1 MLFYIYGGKLMK
13 IAIDAMGG
21 DNAPYEIVV
30 GAIDAVNKYPDITVV
45 LVGKENEI
53 NKIIDS
59 KTKDRS
65 RIEVVN
71 ATEVIEFDD
80 TPTKAIRSKKD
91 SSMVVAMKLLKDK
104 QADAFLSAGSTG
116 AILVG
121 GLFVI
126 GRIKGIDRPAL
137 TGFFPNPRGYTV
149 LLDIGANA
157 DCKARNILEFGVMG
171 SLYAQKVLGVK
182 NPTVGLLNNGSEEG
196 KGNELTKEAFALMK
210 GSEHINFYG
219 NIEGRDMPLGTVDVA
234 VTDGF
239 TGNVVLKT
247 TEGVASTI
255 MSMMKEALMSSAKGK
270 LAGAMIKNDLR
281 ALKDGFSA
289 DAIGGAPFLGVD
301 GVVLKAHGNSK
312 AVAITNAIAQAKK
325 FKDSNYID
333 DLKTHIAQMNQSQEN
348 LEA

>member
-1 MLFYIYGGKLMK
+1 MVILL
-13 IAIDAMGG
+13 DAMGG

-30 GAIDAVNKYPDITVV
+30 GALDAVKGNPDITVV
-45 LVGKENEI
+45 LVGKEDEI
-53 NKIIDS
+53 NKIIDE

-65 RIEVVN
+65 GIEVVN

-80 TPTKAIRSKKD
+80 VPTKAVRSKKD
-91 SSMVVAMKLLKDK
+91 SSLVVAMKLVKDK

-121 GLFVI
+121 GLFIV

-137 TGFFPNPRGYTV
+137 TGFFPNPKGYTV

-171 SLYAQKVLGVK
+171 SLYAEKVLGIK
-182 NPTVGLLNNGSEEG
+182 NPSVGLLNNGTEEG
-196 KGNELTKEAFALMK
+196 KGNDLTKEAFALMK
-210 GSEHINFYG
+210 GSDQINFYG
-219 NIEGRDMPLGTVDVA
+219 NIEGRDMPAGTVDVA

-255 MSMMKEALMSSAKGK
+255 MKMMKDALMSSTKGK
-270 LAGAMIKNDLR
+270 IAGAMIKSDMK

-301 GVVLKAHGNSK
+301 GVVLKAHGNSR
-312 AVAITNAIAQAKK
+312 AIAITNAILQARR
-325 FKDSNYID
+325 FKESNYIEE
-333 DLKTHIAQMNQSQEN
+333 LKAHIEQ
-348 LEA
+348 L

>member
-1 MLFYIYGGKLMK
+1 MR
-13 IAIDAMGG
+13 IAVDAMGG

-30 GAIDAVNKYPDITVV
+30 GALDAVKGNPDITVV
-45 LVGKENEI
+45 LVGKEDEI
-53 NKIIDS
+53 NRIIDE

-65 RIEVVN
+65 GIEVVN

-80 TPTKAIRSKKD
+80 VPTKAVRSKKD
-91 SSMVVAMKLLKDK
+91 SSLVVAMKLLKDK

-121 GLFVI
+121 GLFIV

-137 TGFFPNPRGYTV
+137 TGFFPNPKGYTV

-171 SLYAQKVLGVK
+171 SLYAEKVLGIK
-182 NPTVGLLNNGSEEG
+182 NPSVGLLNNGTEEG
-196 KGNELTKEAFALMK
+196 KGNDLTKEAFALMK
-210 GSEHINFYG
+210 GSDQINFYG
-219 NIEGRDMPLGTVDVA
+219 NIEGRDMPAGTVDVA

-255 MSMMKEALMSSAKGK
+255 MKMMKDALMSSTKGK
-270 LAGAMIKNDLR
+270 IAGAMIKSDMK

-301 GVVLKAHGNSK
+301 GVVLKAHGNSR
-312 AVAITNAIAQAKK
+312 AIAITNAILQARR
-325 FKDSNYID
+325 FKESNYIEE
-333 DLKTHIAQMNQSQEN
+333 LKAHIEK
-348 LEA
+348 L

>member
-1 MLFYIYGGKLMK
+1 MR
-13 IAIDAMGG
+13 IAVDAMGG

-30 GAIDAVNKYPDITVV
+30 GALDAVKGNPDITVV
-45 LVGKENEI
+45 LVGKEDEI
-53 NKIIDS
+53 NRIIDE

-65 RIEVVN
+65 GIEVVN

-80 TPTKAIRSKKD
+80 VPTKAVRSKKD
-91 SSMVVAMKLLKDK
+91 SSLVVAMKLVKDK

-121 GLFVI
+121 GLFIV

-137 TGFFPNPRGYTV
+137 TGFFPNPKGYTV

-171 SLYAQKVLGVK
+171 SLYAEKVLGIK
-182 NPTVGLLNNGSEEG
+182 NPSVGLLNNGTEEG
-196 KGNELTKEAFALMK
+196 KGNDLTKEAFALMK
-210 GSEHINFYG
+210 GSDQINFYG
-219 NIEGRDMPLGTVDVA
+219 NIEGRDMPAGTVDVA

-255 MSMMKEALMSSAKGK
+255 MKMMKDALMASTKGK
-270 LAGAMIKNDLR
+270 IAGAMIKSDMK

-301 GVVLKAHGNSK
+301 GVVLKAHGNSR
-312 AVAITNAIAQAKK
+312 AIAITNAILQARR
-325 FKDSNYID
+325 FKESNYIEE
-333 DLKTHIAQMNQSQEN
+333 LKAHIEK
-348 LEA
+348 L

>member
-1 MLFYIYGGKLMK
+1 MR
-13 IAIDAMGG
+13 IAVDAMGG

-30 GAIDAVNKYPDITVV
+30 GALDAVKSNPDITVV
-45 LVGKENEI
+45 LVGKEDEI
-53 NKIIDS
+53 NKIIDE

-65 RIEVVN
+65 GIEVVN

-80 TPTKAIRSKKD
+80 VPTKAVRSKKD
-91 SSMVVAMKLLKDK
+91 SSLVVAMKLVKDK

-121 GLFVI
+121 GLFIV

-137 TGFFPNPRGYTV
+137 TGFFPNPKGYTV

-171 SLYAQKVLGVK
+171 SLYAEKVLGIK
-182 NPTVGLLNNGSEEG
+182 NPSVGLLNNGTEEG
-196 KGNELTKEAFALMK
+196 KGNDLTKEAFALMK
-210 GSEHINFYG
+210 GSDQINFYG
-219 NIEGRDMPLGTVDVA
+219 NIEGRDMPAGTVDVA

-255 MSMMKEALMSSAKGK
+255 MKMMKDALMSSTKGK
-270 LAGAMIKNDLR
+270 IAGAMIKSDMK

-301 GVVLKAHGNSK
+301 GVVLKAHGNSR
-312 AVAITNAIAQAKK
+312 AIAITNAILQARR
-325 FKDSNYID
+325 FKESNYIEE
-333 DLKTHIAQMNQSQEN
+333 LKAHIEK
-348 LEA
+348 L

>member
-1 MLFYIYGGKLMK
+1 MR
-13 IAIDAMGG
+13 IAVDAMGG

-30 GAIDAVNKYPDITVV
+30 GALDAVKSNPDITVV
-45 LVGKENEI
+45 LVGKEDEI
-53 NKIIDS
+53 NRIIDE

-65 RIEVVN
+65 GIEVVN

-80 TPTKAIRSKKD
+80 VPTKAVRSKKD
-91 SSMVVAMKLLKDK
+91 SSLVVAMKLVKDK

-121 GLFVI
+121 GLFIV

-137 TGFFPNPRGYTV
+137 TGFFPNPKGYTV

-171 SLYAQKVLGVK
+171 SLYAEKVLGIK
-182 NPTVGLLNNGSEEG
+182 NPSVGLLNNGTEEG
-196 KGNELTKEAFALMK
+196 KGNDLTKEAFALMK
-210 GSEHINFYG
+210 GSDQINFYG
-219 NIEGRDMPLGTVDVA
+219 NIEGRDMPAGTVDVA

-255 MSMMKEALMSSAKGK
+255 MKMMKDALMSSTKGK
-270 LAGAMIKNDLR
+270 IAGAMIKSDMK

-301 GVVLKAHGNSK
+301 GVVLKAHGNSR
-312 AVAITNAIAQAKK
+312 AIAITNAILQARR
-325 FKDSNYID
+325 FKESNYIEE
-333 DLKTHIAQMNQSQEN
+333 LKAHIEQ
-348 LEA
+348 L

>member
-1 MLFYIYGGKLMK
+1 MR
-13 IAIDAMGG
+13 IAVDAMGG

-30 GAIDAVNKYPDITVV
+30 GALDAVKANPDITVV
-45 LVGKENEI
+45 LVGKEDEI
-53 NKIIDS
+53 NRIIDE

-65 RIEVVN
+65 GIEVVN

-80 TPTKAIRSKKD
+80 VPTKAVRSKKD
-91 SSMVVAMKLLKDK
+91 SSLVVAMKLVKDRR
-104 QADAFLSAGSTG
+104 ADAFLSAGSTG

-121 GLFVI
+121 GLFIV

-137 TGFFPNPRGYTV
+137 TGFFPNPNGYTV

-171 SLYAQKVLGVK
+171 SLYAEKVLGIK
-182 NPTVGLLNNGSEEG
+182 NPTVGLLNNGTEEG
-196 KGNELTKEAFALMK
+196 KGNDLTKEAFALMK
-210 GSEHINFYG
+210 DSGQINFYG
-219 NIEGRDMPLGTVDVA
+219 NIEGRDMPAGTVDVA

-255 MSMMKEALMSSAKGK
+255 MKMMKDALMSSTKGK
-270 LAGAMIKNDLR
+270 IAGAMIKSDMK

-301 GVVLKAHGNSK
+301 GVVLKAHGNSR
-312 AVAITNAIAQAKK
+312 AIAITNAILQARK
-325 FKDSNYID
+325 FKESNYIEE
-333 DLKTHIAQMNQSQEN
+333 LKAHIEK
-348 LEA
+348 L

>member
-1 MLFYIYGGKLMK
+1 MR
-13 IAIDAMGG
+13 IAVDAMGG

-30 GAIDAVNKYPDITVV
+30 GALDAVKGNPDITVV
-45 LVGKENEI
+45 LVGKEDEI
-53 NKIIDS
+53 NKIIDE

-65 RIEVVN
+65 GIEVVN

-80 TPTKAIRSKKD
+80 VPTKAVRSKKD
-91 SSMVVAMKLLKDK
+91 SSLVVAMKLVKYK

-121 GLFVI
+121 GLFIV

-137 TGFFPNPRGYTV
+137 TGFFPNPKGYTV

-171 SLYAQKVLGVK
+171 SLYAEKVLGIK
-182 NPTVGLLNNGSEEG
+182 NPSVGLLNNGTEEG
-196 KGNELTKEAFALMK
+196 KGNDLTKEAFALMK
-210 GSEHINFYG
+210 GSDQINFYG
-219 NIEGRDMPLGTVDVA
+219 NIEGRDMPAGTVDVA

-255 MSMMKEALMSSAKGK
+255 MKMMKDALMSSTKGK
-270 LAGAMIKNDLR
+270 IAGAMIKSDMK

-301 GVVLKAHGNSK
+301 GVVLKAHGNSR
-312 AVAITNAIAQAKK
+312 AIAITNAILQARR
-325 FKDSNYID
+325 FKESNYIEE
-333 DLKTHIAQMNQSQEN
+333 LKAHIEQ
-348 LEA
+348 L

>member
-1 MLFYIYGGKLMK
+1 MR
-13 IAIDAMGG
+13 IAVDAMGG

-30 GAIDAVNKYPDITVV
+30 GALDAVKGNPDITVV
-45 LVGKENEI
+45 LVGKEDEI
-53 NKIIDS
+53 NKIIDE

-65 RIEVVN
+65 GIEVVN
-71 ATEVIEFDD
+71 ATEIIEFDD
-80 TPTKAIRSKKD
+80 VPTKAVRSKKD
-91 SSMVVAMKLLKDK
+91 SSLVVAMKLVKDK

-121 GLFVI
+121 GLFIV

-137 TGFFPNPRGYTV
+137 TGFFPNPKGYTV

-171 SLYAQKVLGVK
+171 SLYAEKVLGIK
-182 NPTVGLLNNGSEEG
+182 NPSVGLLNNGTEEG
-196 KGNELTKEAFALMK
+196 KGNDLTKEAFALMK
-210 GSEHINFYG
+210 GSDQINFYG
-219 NIEGRDMPLGTVDVA
+219 NIEGRDMPAGTVDVA

-255 MSMMKEALMSSAKGK
+255 MKMMKDALMSSTKGK
-270 LAGAMIKNDLR
+270 IAGAMIKSDMK

-301 GVVLKAHGNSK
+301 GVVLKAHGNSR
-312 AVAITNAIAQAKK
+312 AIAITNAILQARR
-325 FKDSNYID
+325 FKESNYIEE
-333 DLKTHIAQMNQSQEN
+333 LKAHIEQ
-348 LEA
+348 L

>member
-1 MLFYIYGGKLMK
+1 MR
-13 IAIDAMGG
+13 IAVDAMGG

-30 GAIDAVNKYPDITVV
+30 GALDAVKSNPDITVV
-45 LVGKENEI
+45 LVGKEDEI
-53 NKIIDS
+53 NKIIDE

-65 RIEVVN
+65 GIEVVN
-71 ATEVIEFDD
+71 ATEIIEFDD
-80 TPTKAIRSKKD
+80 VPTKAVRSKKD
-91 SSMVVAMKLLKDK
+91 SSLVVAMKLVKDK

-121 GLFVI
+121 GLFIV

-137 TGFFPNPRGYTV
+137 TGFFPNPKGYTV

-171 SLYAQKVLGVK
+171 SLYAEKVLGIK
-182 NPTVGLLNNGSEEG
+182 NPSVGLLNNGTEEG
-196 KGNELTKEAFALMK
+196 KGNDLTKEAFALMK
-210 GSEHINFYG
+210 GSDQINFYG
-219 NIEGRDMPLGTVDVA
+219 NIEGRDMPAGTVDVA

-255 MSMMKEALMSSAKGK
+255 MKMMKDALMSSTKGK
-270 LAGAMIKNDLR
+270 IAGAMIKSDMK

-289 DAIGGAPFLGVD
+289 DAVGGAPFLGVD
-301 GVVLKAHGNSK
+301 GVVLKAHGNSR
-312 AVAITNAIAQAKK
+312 AIAITNAILQARR
-325 FKDSNYID
+325 FKESNYIEE
-333 DLKTHIAQMNQSQEN
+333 LKAHIEQ
-348 LEA
+348 L

>member
-1 MLFYIYGGKLMK
+1 MR
-13 IAIDAMGG
+13 IAVDAMGG

-30 GAIDAVNKYPDITVV
+30 GALDAVKGNPDITVV
-45 LVGKENEI
+45 LVGKEDEI
-53 NKIIDS
+53 NKIIDE

-65 RIEVVN
+65 GIEVLN

-80 TPTKAIRSKKD
+80 VPTKAVRSKKD
-91 SSMVVAMKLLKDK
+91 SSLVVAMKLVKDK

-121 GLFVI
+121 GLFIV

-137 TGFFPNPRGYTV
+137 TGFFPNPKGYTV

-171 SLYAQKVLGVK
+171 SLYAEKVLGIK
-182 NPTVGLLNNGSEEG
+182 NPSVGLLNNGTEEG
-196 KGNELTKEAFALMK
+196 KGNDLTKEAFALMK
-210 GSEHINFYG
+210 GSDQINFYG
-219 NIEGRDMPLGTVDVA
+219 NIEGRDMPAGTVDVA

-255 MSMMKEALMSSAKGK
+255 MKMMKDALMSSTKGK
-270 LAGAMIKNDLR
+270 IAGAMIKSDMK

-301 GVVLKAHGNSK
+301 GVVLKAHGNSR
-312 AVAITNAIAQAKK
+312 AIAITNAILQARR
-325 FKDSNYID
+325 FKESNYIEE
-333 DLKTHIAQMNQSQEN
+333 LKAHIEQ
-348 LEA
+348 L

>member
-1 MLFYIYGGKLMK
+1 MR
-13 IAIDAMGG
+13 IAVDAMGG

-30 GAIDAVNKYPDITVV
+30 GALDAVKGNSDITVV
-45 LVGKENEI
+45 LVGKEDEI
-53 NKIIDS
+53 NKIIDE

-65 RIEVVN
+65 GIEVVN

-80 TPTKAIRSKKD
+80 VPTKAVRSKKD
-91 SSMVVAMKLLKDK
+91 SSLVVAMKLVKDK

-121 GLFVI
+121 GLFIV
-126 GRIKGIDRPAL
+126 GRIKGTDRPAL
-137 TGFFPNPRGYTV
+137 TGFSPNPKGYTV

-171 SLYAQKVLGVK
+171 SLYAEKVLGIK
-182 NPTVGLLNNGSEEG
+182 NPSVGLLNNGTEEG
-196 KGNELTKEAFALMK
+196 KGNDLTKEAFALMK
-210 GSEHINFYG
+210 GSDQINFYG
-219 NIEGRDMPLGTVDVA
+219 NIEGRDMPAGTVDVA

-255 MSMMKEALMSSAKGK
+255 MKMMKDALMSSTKGK
-270 LAGAMIKNDLR
+270 IAGAMIKSDMK

-301 GVVLKAHGNSK
+301 GIVLKAHGNSR
-312 AVAITNAIAQAKK
+312 AIAITNAILQARR
-325 FKDSNYID
+325 FKESNYIEE
-333 DLKTHIAQMNQSQEN
+333 LKAHIEQ
-348 LEA
+348 L

>member
-1 MLFYIYGGKLMK
+1 MR
-13 IAIDAMGG
+13 IAVDAMGG

-30 GAIDAVNKYPDITVV
+30 GALDAVKGNPDITVV
-45 LVGKENEI
+45 LVGKEDEI
-53 NKIIDS
+53 NRIIDE

-65 RIEVVN
+65 GIEVVN

-80 TPTKAIRSKKD
+80 VPTKAVRSKKD
-91 SSMVVAMKLLKDK
+91 SSLVVAMKLVKDK

-121 GLFVI
+121 GLFIV

-137 TGFFPNPRGYTV
+137 TGFFPNPKGYTV

-171 SLYAQKVLGVK
+171 SLYAEKVLGIK
-182 NPTVGLLNNGSEEG
+182 NPSVGLLNNGTEEG
-196 KGNELTKEAFALMK
+196 KGNDLTKEAFALMK
-210 GSEHINFYG
+210 GSDQINFYG
-219 NIEGRDMPLGTVDVA
+219 NIEGRDMPAGTVDVA

-255 MSMMKEALMSSAKGK
+255 MKMMKDALMSSIKGK
-270 LAGAMIKNDLR
+270 IAGAMIKSDMK

-301 GVVLKAHGNSK
+301 GVVLKAHGNSR
-312 AVAITNAIAQAKK
+312 AIAITNAILQARR
-325 FKDSNYID
+325 FKESNYIEE
-333 DLKTHIAQMNQSQEN
+333 LKAHIEK
-348 LEA
+348 L

>member
-1 MLFYIYGGKLMK
+1 MR
-13 IAIDAMGG
+13 IAVDAMGG

-30 GAIDAVNKYPDITVV
+30 GALDAVKGNPDITVV
-45 LVGKENEI
+45 LVGKEDEI
-53 NKIIDS
+53 NKIIDE
-59 KTKDRS
+59 KTIDRS
-65 RIEVVN
+65 GIEVVN

-80 TPTKAIRSKKD
+80 VPTKAVRSKKD
-91 SSMVVAMKLLKDK
+91 SSLVVAMKLVKDK

-121 GLFVI
+121 GLFIV

-137 TGFFPNPRGYTV
+137 TGFFPNPKGYTV

-171 SLYAQKVLGVK
+171 SLYAEKVLGIK
-182 NPTVGLLNNGSEEG
+182 NPSVGLLNNGTEEG
-196 KGNELTKEAFALMK
+196 KGNDLTKEAFALMK
-210 GSEHINFYG
+210 GSDQINFYG
-219 NIEGRDMPLGTVDVA
+219 NIEGRDMPAGTVDVA

-255 MSMMKEALMSSAKGK
+255 MKMMKDALMSSTKGK
-270 LAGAMIKNDLR
+270 IAGAMIKSDMT

-301 GVVLKAHGNSK
+301 GVVLKAHGNSR
-312 AVAITNAIAQAKK
+312 AIAITNAILQARR
-325 FKDSNYID
+325 FKESNYIEE
-333 DLKTHIAQMNQSQEN
+333 LKAHIEQ
-348 LEA
+348 L

>member
-1 MLFYIYGGKLMK
+1 MR
-13 IAIDAMGG
+13 IAVDAMGG

-30 GAIDAVNKYPDITVV
+30 GALDAVKSNPDITVV
-45 LVGKENEI
+45 LVGKEDEI
-53 NKIIDS
+53 NKIIDE

-65 RIEVVN
+65 GIEVVN

-80 TPTKAIRSKKD
+80 VPTKAVRSKKD
-91 SSMVVAMKLLKDK
+91 SSLVVAMKLVKDK

-121 GLFVI
+121 GLFIV

-137 TGFFPNPRGYTV
+137 TGFFPNPKGYTV

-171 SLYAQKVLGVK
+171 SLYAEKVLGIK
-182 NPTVGLLNNGSEEG
+182 NPSVGLLNNGTEEG
-196 KGNELTKEAFALMK
+196 KGNDLTKEAFALMK
-210 GSEHINFYG
+210 GSDQINFYG
-219 NIEGRDMPLGTVDVA
+219 NIEGRDMPAGTVDVA

-255 MSMMKEALMSSAKGK
+255 MKMMKDALMSSTKGK
-270 LAGAMIKNDLR
+270 IAGAMIKSPQGRLQR
-281 ALKDGFSA
+281 RCHRRSAFSWSRRRSAQGTRKLKSHSD
-289 DAIGGAPFLGVD
+289 
-301 GVVLKAHGNSK
+301 H
-312 AVAITNAIAQAKK
+312 
-325 FKDSNYID
+325 
-333 DLKTHIAQMNQSQEN
+333 
-348 LEA
+348 

>member
-1 MLFYIYGGKLMK
+1 MR
-13 IAIDAMGG
+13 IAVDAMGG

-30 GAIDAVNKYPDITVV
+30 GALDAVKGNSDITVV
-45 LVGKENEI
+45 LVGKEDEI
-53 NKIIDS
+53 NKNIDE

-65 RIEVVN
+65 GIEVVN

-80 TPTKAIRSKKD
+80 VPTKAVRSKKD
-91 SSMVVAMKLLKDK
+91 SSLVVAMKLVKDK

-121 GLFVI
+121 GLFIV

-137 TGFFPNPRGYTV
+137 TGFFPNPKGYTV

-171 SLYAQKVLGVK
+171 SLYAEKVLGIK
-182 NPTVGLLNNGSEEG
+182 NPSVGLLNNGTEEG
-196 KGNELTKEAFALMK
+196 KGNDLTKEAFALMK
-210 GSEHINFYG
+210 GSDQINFYG
-219 NIEGRDMPLGTVDVA
+219 NIEGRDMPAGTVDVA

-255 MSMMKEALMSSAKGK
+255 MKMMKDALMSSTKGK
-270 LAGAMIKNDLR
+270 IAGAMVKSDMK

-301 GVVLKAHGNSK
+301 GVVLKAHGNSR
-312 AVAITNAIAQAKK
+312 AIAITNAILQARR
-325 FKDSNYID
+325 FKESNYIEE
-333 DLKTHIAQMNQSQEN
+333 LKAHIEQ
-348 LEA
+348 L

>member
-1 MLFYIYGGKLMK
+1 MR
-13 IAIDAMGG
+13 IAVDAMGG

-30 GAIDAVNKYPDITVV
+30 GALDAVKGNSDITVV
-45 LVGKENEI
+45 LVGKEDEI
-53 NKIIDS
+53 NKIIDE

-65 RIEVVN
+65 GIEVVN

-80 TPTKAIRSKKD
+80 VPTKAVRSKKD
-91 SSMVVAMKLLKDK
+91 SSLVVAMKLVKDK

-121 GLFVI
+121 GLFIV

-137 TGFFPNPRGYTV
+137 TGFFPNPKGYTV

-171 SLYAQKVLGVK
+171 SLYAEKVLGIK
-182 NPTVGLLNNGSEEG
+182 NPSVGLLNNGTEEG
-196 KGNELTKEAFALMK
+196 KGNDLTKEAFALMK
-210 GSEHINFYG
+210 GSDQINFYG
-219 NIEGRDMPLGTVDVA
+219 NIEGRDMPAGTVDVA

-255 MSMMKEALMSSAKGK
+255 MKMMKDALMSSTKGK
-270 LAGAMIKNDLR
+270 IAGAMIKSDMK

-301 GVVLKAHGNSK
+301 GVVLKAHGNSR
-312 AVAITNAIAQAKK
+312 AIAITNAILQARR
-325 FKDSNYID
+325 FKESNYIEE
-333 DLKTHIAQMNQSQEN
+333 LKAHIEQ
-348 LEA
+348 L

>member
-1 MLFYIYGGKLMK
+1 MR
-13 IAIDAMGG
+13 IAVDAMGG

-30 GAIDAVNKYPDITVV
+30 GALDAVKGNPDITVV
-45 LVGKENEI
+45 LVGKEDEI
-53 NKIIDS
+53 NKIIDE

-65 RIEVVN
+65 GIEVVN

-80 TPTKAIRSKKD
+80 VPTKAVRSKKD
-91 SSMVVAMKLLKDK
+91 SSLVVAMKLVKDK

-121 GLFVI
+121 GLFIV

-137 TGFFPNPRGYTV
+137 TGFFTNPKGYTV

-171 SLYAQKVLGVK
+171 SLYAEKVLGIK
-182 NPTVGLLNNGSEEG
+182 NPSVGLLNNGTEEG
-196 KGNELTKEAFALMK
+196 KGNDLTKEAFALMK
-210 GSEHINFYG
+210 GSDQINFYG
-219 NIEGRDMPLGTVDVA
+219 NIEGRDMPAGTVDVA

-255 MSMMKEALMSSAKGK
+255 MKMMKDALMSSTKGK
-270 LAGAMIKNDLR
+270 IAGAMIKSDMK

-301 GVVLKAHGNSK
+301 GVVLKAHGNSR
-312 AVAITNAIAQAKK
+312 AIAITNAILQARR
-325 FKDSNYID
+325 FKESNYIEE
-333 DLKTHIAQMNQSQEN
+333 LKAHIEQ
-348 LEA
+348 L

>member
-1 MLFYIYGGKLMK
+1 MR
-13 IAIDAMGG
+13 IAVDAMGG

-30 GAIDAVNKYPDITVV
+30 GALDAVKGNPDITVV
-45 LVGKENEI
+45 LVGKEDEI
-53 NKIIDS
+53 NKIIDE

-65 RIEVVN
+65 GIEVVN

-80 TPTKAIRSKKD
+80 VPTKAVRSKKD
-91 SSMVVAMKLLKDK
+91 SSLVVAMKLVKDK

-121 GLFVI
+121 GLFIV

-137 TGFFPNPRGYTV
+137 TGFFPNPKGYTV

-171 SLYAQKVLGVK
+171 SLYAEKVLGIK
-182 NPTVGLLNNGSEEG
+182 NPSVGLLNNGTEEG
-196 KGNELTKEAFALMK
+196 KGNDLTKEAFALMK
-210 GSEHINFYG
+210 GSDQINFYG
-219 NIEGRDMPLGTVDVA
+219 NIEGRDMPAGTVDVA

-255 MSMMKEALMSSAKGK
+255 MKMMKDSLMSSTKGK
-270 LAGAMIKNDLR
+270 IAGAMIKSDMK

-301 GVVLKAHGNSK
+301 GVVLKAHGNSR
-312 AVAITNAIAQAKK
+312 AIAITNAILQARR
-325 FKDSNYID
+325 FKESNYIEE
-333 DLKTHIAQMNQSQEN
+333 LKAHIEQ
-348 LEA
+348 L

>member
-1 MLFYIYGGKLMK
+1 MR
-13 IAIDAMGG
+13 IAVDAMGG

-30 GAIDAVNKYPDITVV
+30 GALDAVKGNPDITVV
-45 LVGKENEI
+45 LVGKEDEI
-53 NKIIDS
+53 NKIIDE

-65 RIEVVN
+65 GIEVVN

-80 TPTKAIRSKKD
+80 VPTKAVRSKKD
-91 SSMVVAMKLLKDK
+91 SSLVVAMKLVKDK

-121 GLFVI
+121 GLFIV

-137 TGFFPNPRGYTV
+137 TGFFPNPKGYTV

-171 SLYAQKVLGVK
+171 SLYAEKVLGIK
-182 NPTVGLLNNGSEEG
+182 NPSVGLLNNGTEEG
-196 KGNELTKEAFALMK
+196 KGNDLTKEAFALMK
-210 GSEHINFYG
+210 GSDQINFYG
-219 NIEGRDMPLGTVDVA
+219 NIEGRDMPAGTVDVA

-255 MSMMKEALMSSAKGK
+255 MKMMKDALMSSTKGK
-270 LAGAMIKNDLR
+270 IAGAMIKSDMK

-289 DAIGGAPFLGVD
+289 DAVGGAPFLGVD
-301 GVVLKAHGNSK
+301 GVVLKAHGNSR
-312 AVAITNAIAQAKK
+312 AIAITNAILQARR
-325 FKDSNYID
+325 FKESNYIEE
-333 DLKTHIAQMNQSQEN
+333 LKAHIEQ
-348 LEA
+348 L

>member
-1 MLFYIYGGKLMK
+1 MR
-13 IAIDAMGG
+13 IAVDAMGG

-30 GAIDAVNKYPDITVV
+30 GALDAVKGNPDITVV
-45 LVGKENEI
+45 LVGKEDEI
-53 NKIIDS
+53 NRIIDE

-65 RIEVVN
+65 GIEVVN

-80 TPTKAIRSKKD
+80 VPTKAVRSKKD
-91 SSMVVAMKLLKDK
+91 SSLVVAMKLVKDK

-121 GLFVI
+121 GLFIV

-137 TGFFPNPRGYTV
+137 TGFFPNPKGYTV

-171 SLYAQKVLGVK
+171 SLYAEKVLGIK
-182 NPTVGLLNNGSEEG
+182 NPSVGLLNNGTEEG
-196 KGNELTKEAFALMK
+196 KGNDLTKEAFALMK
-210 GSEHINFYG
+210 GSDQINFYG
-219 NIEGRDMPLGTVDVA
+219 NIEGRDMPAGTVDVA

-255 MSMMKEALMSSAKGK
+255 MKMMKDALMSSTKGK
-270 LAGAMIKNDLR
+270 IAGAMIKSDMK

-301 GVVLKAHGNSK
+301 GVVLKAHGNSR
-312 AVAITNAIAQAKK
+312 AIAITNAILQARR
-325 FKDSNYID
+325 FKESNYIEE
-333 DLKTHIAQMNQSQEN
+333 LKAHIEK
-348 LEA
+348 L

>member
-1 MLFYIYGGKLMK
+1 MR
-13 IAIDAMGG
+13 IAVDAMGG

-30 GAIDAVNKYPDITVV
+30 GALDAVKANPDITVV
-45 LVGKENEI
+45 LVGKEDEI
-53 NKIIDS
+53 NKIIDE

-65 RIEVVN
+65 GIEVVN

-80 TPTKAIRSKKD
+80 VPTKAVRSKKD
-91 SSMVVAMKLLKDK
+91 SSLVVAMKLVKDK

-121 GLFVI
+121 GLFIV

-137 TGFFPNPRGYTV
+137 TGFFPNPKGYTV

-171 SLYAQKVLGVK
+171 SLYAEKVLGIK
-182 NPTVGLLNNGSEEG
+182 NPSVGLLNNGTEEG
-196 KGNELTKEAFALMK
+196 KGNDLTKEAFALMK
-210 GSEHINFYG
+210 GSDQINFYG
-219 NIEGRDMPLGTVDVA
+219 NIEGRDMPAGTVDVA

-255 MSMMKEALMSSAKGK
+255 MKMMKDALMSSTKGK
-270 LAGAMIKNDLR
+270 IAGAMIKSDMK

-301 GVVLKAHGNSK
+301 GVVLKAHGNSR
-312 AVAITNAIAQAKK
+312 AIAITNAILQARR
-325 FKDSNYID
+325 FKESNYIEE
-333 DLKTHIAQMNQSQEN
+333 LKAHIEQ
-348 LEA
+348 L

>member
-1 MLFYIYGGKLMK
+1 MR
-13 IAIDAMGG
+13 IAVDAMGG

-30 GAIDAVNKYPDITVV
+30 GALDAVKGNPDITVV
-45 LVGKENEI
+45 LVGKEDEI
-53 NKIIDS
+53 NRIIDE

-65 RIEVVN
+65 GIEVVN

-80 TPTKAIRSKKD
+80 VPTKAVRSKKD
-91 SSMVVAMKLLKDK
+91 SSLVVAMKLVKDK

-121 GLFVI
+121 GLFIV

-137 TGFFPNPRGYTV
+137 TGFFPNPKGYTV

-171 SLYAQKVLGVK
+171 SLYAEKVLGIN
-182 NPTVGLLNNGSEEG
+182 NPSVGLLNNGTEEG
-196 KGNELTKEAFALMK
+196 KGNDLTKEAFALMK
-210 GSEHINFYG
+210 GSDQINFYG
-219 NIEGRDMPLGTVDVA
+219 NIEGRDMPAGTVDVA

-255 MSMMKEALMSSAKGK
+255 MKMMKDALMSSTKGK
-270 LAGAMIKNDLR
+270 IAGAMIKSDMK

-301 GVVLKAHGNSK
+301 GVVLKAHGNSR
-312 AVAITNAIAQAKK
+312 AIAITNAILQARR
-325 FKDSNYID
+325 FKESNYIEE
-333 DLKTHIAQMNQSQEN
+333 LKAHIEK
-348 LEA
+348 L

>member
-1 MLFYIYGGKLMK
+1 MR
-13 IAIDAMGG
+13 IAVDAMGG

-30 GAIDAVNKYPDITVV
+30 GALDAVKGNPDITVV
-45 LVGKENEI
+45 LVGKEDEI
-53 NKIIDS
+53 NKIIDE

-65 RIEVVN
+65 GIEVVN

-80 TPTKAIRSKKD
+80 VPTKAVRSKKD
-91 SSMVVAMKLLKDK
+91 SSLVVAMKLVKDK

-121 GLFVI
+121 GLFIV

-137 TGFFPNPRGYTV
+137 TGFFPNPKGYTV

-171 SLYAQKVLGVK
+171 SLYAEKVLGIK
-182 NPTVGLLNNGSEEG
+182 NPSVGLLNNGTEEG
-196 KGNELTKEAFALMK
+196 KGNDLTKEAFALMK
-210 GSEHINFYG
+210 GSDQINFYG
-219 NIEGRDMPLGTVDVA
+219 NIEGRDMPAGTVDVA

-255 MSMMKEALMSSAKGK
+255 MKMMKDALMSSTKGK
-270 LAGAMIKNDLR
+270 IAGAMIKSDMK

-301 GVVLKAHGNSK
+301 GVVLKAHGNSR
-312 AVAITNAIAQAKK
+312 AIAITNAILQARR
-325 FKDSNYID
+325 FKESNYIEE
-333 DLKTHIAQMNQSQEN
+333 LKAHIEQ
-348 LEA
+348 L

>member
-1 MLFYIYGGKLMK
+1 MR
-13 IAIDAMGG
+13 IAVDAMGG

-30 GAIDAVNKYPDITVV
+30 GALDAVKGNPDITVV
-45 LVGKENEI
+45 LVGKEDEI
-53 NKIIDS
+53 NKIIDE

-65 RIEVVN
+65 GIEVVN
-71 ATEVIEFDD
+71 ATVVIEFDD
-80 TPTKAIRSKKD
+80 VPTKAVRSKKD
-91 SSMVVAMKLLKDK
+91 SSLVVAMKLVKDK

-121 GLFVI
+121 GLFIV

-137 TGFFPNPRGYTV
+137 TGFFPNPKGYTV

-171 SLYAQKVLGVK
+171 SLYAEKVLGIK
-182 NPTVGLLNNGSEEG
+182 NPSVGLLNNGTEEG
-196 KGNELTKEAFALMK
+196 KGNDLTKEAFALMK
-210 GSEHINFYG
+210 GSDQINFYG
-219 NIEGRDMPLGTVDVA
+219 NIEGRDMPAGTVDVA

-255 MSMMKEALMSSAKGK
+255 MKMMKDALMSSTKGK
-270 LAGAMIKNDLR
+270 IAGAMIKSDMK

-301 GVVLKAHGNSK
+301 GVVLKAHGNSR
-312 AVAITNAIAQAKK
+312 AIAITNAILQARR
-325 FKDSNYID
+325 FKESNYIEE
-333 DLKTHIAQMNQSQEN
+333 LKAHIEQ
-348 LEA
+348 L

>member
-1 MLFYIYGGKLMK
+1 MR
-13 IAIDAMGG
+13 IAVDAMGG

-30 GAIDAVNKYPDITVV
+30 GALDAVKGNPDITVV
-45 LVGKENEI
+45 LVGKEDEI
-53 NKIIDS
+53 NKIIDE

-65 RIEVVN
+65 GIEVVN

-80 TPTKAIRSKKD
+80 VPTKAVRSKKD
-91 SSMVVAMKLLKDK
+91 SSLVVAMKLLKDK

-121 GLFVI
+121 GLFIV

-137 TGFFPNPRGYTV
+137 TGFFPNPKGYTV

-171 SLYAQKVLGVK
+171 SLYAEKVLGIK
-182 NPTVGLLNNGSEEG
+182 NPSVGLLNNGTEEG
-196 KGNELTKEAFALMK
+196 KGNDLTKEAFALMK
-210 GSEHINFYG
+210 GSDQINFYG
-219 NIEGRDMPLGTVDVA
+219 NIEGRDMPAGTVDVA

-255 MSMMKEALMSSAKGK
+255 MKMMKDALMSSTKGK
-270 LAGAMIKNDLR
+270 IAGAMIKSDMK

-301 GVVLKAHGNSK
+301 GVVLKAHGNSR
-312 AVAITNAIAQAKK
+312 AIAITNAILQARR
-325 FKDSNYID
+325 FKESNYIEE
-333 DLKTHIAQMNQSQEN
+333 LKAHIEQ
-348 LEA
+348 L

>member
-1 MLFYIYGGKLMK
+1 MR
-13 IAIDAMGG
+13 IAVDAMGG

-30 GAIDAVNKYPDITVV
+30 GALDAVKGNPDITVV
-45 LVGKENEI
+45 LVGKEDEI
-53 NKIIDS
+53 NRIIDE

-65 RIEVVN
+65 GIEVVN

-80 TPTKAIRSKKD
+80 VPTKAVRSKKD
-91 SSMVVAMKLLKDK
+91 SSLVVAMKLLKDK

-121 GLFVI
+121 GLFIV

-137 TGFFPNPRGYTV
+137 TGFFPNPKGYTV

-171 SLYAQKVLGVK
+171 SLYAEKVLGIK
-182 NPTVGLLNNGSEEG
+182 NPSVGLLNNGTEEG
-196 KGNELTKEAFALMK
+196 KGNDLTKEAFALMK
-210 GSEHINFYG
+210 GSDQINFYG
-219 NIEGRDMPLGTVDVA
+219 NIEGRDMPAGTVDVA

-255 MSMMKEALMSSAKGK
+255 MKMMKDALMSSTKGK
-270 LAGAMIKNDLR
+270 IAGAMIKSDMK

-301 GVVLKAHGNSK
+301 GVVLKAHGNSR
-312 AVAITNAIAQAKK
+312 AIAITNAILQARR
-325 FKDSNYID
+325 FKESNYIEE
-333 DLKTHIAQMNQSQEN
+333 LKAHIEQ
-348 LEA
+348 L

>member
-1 MLFYIYGGKLMK
+1 MR

-30 GAIDAVNKYPDITVV
+30 GAVDAVSKYSDVTVV
-45 LVGKENEI
+45 LVGKETEI
-53 NKIIDS
+53 NKIIDE

-71 ATEVIEFDD
+71 ATEVIEFDES
-80 TPTKAIRSKKD
+80 PTKAIRGKKD
-91 SSMVVAMKLLKDK
+91 SSMVVALKLLKEK
-104 QADAFLSAGSTG
+104 QVDAFLSAGSTG

-121 GLFVI
+121 GLFVV

-137 TGFFPNPRGYTV
+137 TGFFPNPKGYTV

-171 SLYAQKVLGVK
+171 SLYAKNVLGID
-182 NPTVGLLNNGSEEG
+182 NPSVGLLNNGTEEG
-196 KGNELTKEAFALMK
+196 KGNDLTKESFALMK
-210 GSEHINFYG
+210 ESSHINFYG
-219 NIEGRDMPLGTVDVA
+219 NIEGRDMPEGTVDVA

-239 TGNVVLKT
+239 TGNIVLKT

-255 MSMMKEALMSSAKGK
+255 MKMMKEAIMSSTKGK
-270 LAGAMIKNDLR
+270 IAGAMIKNDLK

-312 AVAITNAIAQAKK
+312 AIAITNAIYQAKK
-325 FKDSNYID
+325 FKDSNYIE
-333 DLKTHIAQMNQSQEN
+333 DLKQHIDAMNGV
-348 LEA
+348 EA

>member
-1 MLFYIYGGKLMK
+1 MR
-13 IAIDAMGG
+13 IAVDAMGG

-30 GAIDAVNKYPDITVV
+30 GALDAVKSNPDITVV
-45 LVGKENEI
+45 LVGKEDEI
-53 NKIIDS
+53 NKIIDE

-65 RIEVVN
+65 GIEVVN

-80 TPTKAIRSKKD
+80 VPTKAVRSKKD
-91 SSMVVAMKLLKDK
+91 SSLVVAMKLVKDK

-121 GLFVI
+121 GLFIV

-137 TGFFPNPRGYTV
+137 TGFFPNPKGYTV

-171 SLYAQKVLGVK
+171 SLYAEKVLGIK
-182 NPTVGLLNNGSEEG
+182 NPSVGLLNNGTEEG
-196 KGNELTKEAFALMK
+196 KGNDLTKEAFALMK
-210 GSEHINFYG
+210 GSDQINFYG
-219 NIEGRDMPLGTVDVA
+219 NIEGRDMPAGTVDVA

-255 MSMMKEALMSSAKGK
+255 MKMMKDALMSSTKGK
-270 LAGAMIKNDLR
+270 IAGAMIKSDMK

-301 GVVLKAHGNSK
+301 GVVLKAHGNSR
-312 AVAITNAIAQAKK
+312 AIAITNAILQARR
-325 FKDSNYID
+325 FKESNYIEE
-333 DLKTHIAQMNQSQEN
+333 LKAHIEQ
-348 LEA
+348 L

>member
-1 MLFYIYGGKLMK
+1 MR
-13 IAIDAMGG
+13 IAVDAMGG

-30 GAIDAVNKYPDITVV
+30 GALDAVKGNPDITVV
-45 LVGKENEI
+45 LVGKEDEI
-53 NKIIDS
+53 NRIIDE

-65 RIEVVN
+65 GIEVVN

-80 TPTKAIRSKKD
+80 VPTKAVRSKKD
-91 SSMVVAMKLLKDK
+91 SSLVVAMKLVKDK

-121 GLFVI
+121 GLFIV

-137 TGFFPNPRGYTV
+137 TGFFPNPKGYTV

-171 SLYAQKVLGVK
+171 SLYAEKVLGIK
-182 NPTVGLLNNGSEEG
+182 NPSVGLLNNGTEEG
-196 KGNELTKEAFALMK
+196 KGNDLTKEAFALMK
-210 GSEHINFYG
+210 GSDQINFYG
-219 NIEGRDMPLGTVDVA
+219 NIEGRDMPAGTVDVA

-255 MSMMKEALMSSAKGK
+255 MKMMKDALMSSTKGK
-270 LAGAMIKNDLR
+270 IAGAMIKSDMK

-301 GVVLKAHGNSK
+301 GVVLKAHGNSR
-312 AVAITNAIAQAKK
+312 AIAITNAILQARR
-325 FKDSNYID
+325 FKESNYIEE
-333 DLKTHIAQMNQSQEN
+333 LKAHIDK
-348 LEA
+348 L